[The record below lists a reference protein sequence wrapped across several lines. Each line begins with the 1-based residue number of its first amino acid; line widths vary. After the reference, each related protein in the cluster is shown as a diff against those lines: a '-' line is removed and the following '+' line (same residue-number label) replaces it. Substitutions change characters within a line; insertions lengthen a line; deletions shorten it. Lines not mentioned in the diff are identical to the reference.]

1 MQSTKSVEQSV
12 EEALGDY
19 MDKMALLELI
29 RKIGL
34 EDGDVDFL
42 REGLRVLAE
51 AVMDVEVSH
60 LVGAERF
67 ERNVERQNYRNGY
80 RPREWDTRV
89 GTVELNIPKLR
100 KGSYFPSLLEPRKRA
115 ERALLNVVQEAYVHG
130 VSTRKVDELVEALGV
145 DGISKSE
152 VSRICKELDD
162 VVQAFRNRPL
172 EGEFPY
178 VWLDATFP
186 KVREGGRVQSMAF
199 VIAIGVKATGEREV
213 LGFDIGTSED
223 GPFWQGFLRSL
234 VARGLKGV
242 KLAISDAHEGL
253 RSAIE
258 TTLVG
263 ATWQRCRVHVMRNV
277 LSQVPK
283 SSQAMVSSIVRT
295 IFAQPTQEAAKEQLG
310 LVVKQLKSRFPK
322 AMAVLEGAAED
333 VLAYMAFPREH
344 WRQICSTNPL
354 ERLNRELRRRFD
366 VVGIFPNRDSV
377 VRLGGSILQEQHD
390 EWSIARR
397 YFSLESMG
405 KLTGEQT
412 LLAPTSVLHK

>member
-1 MQSTKSVEQSV
+1 MAS
-12 EEALGDY
+12 
-19 MDKMALLELI
+19 MDKIALLELI

-42 REGLRVLAE
+42 REGLKVLAE
-51 AVMDVEVSH
+51 AVMDAEVSQII
-60 LVGAERF
+60 GAERF
-67 ERNVERQNYRNGY
+67 ERSSERKNYRNGY
-80 RPREWDTRV
+80 RSRDWDARV
-89 GTVELNIPKLR
+89 GTIELQIPKLR
-100 KGSYFPSLLEPRKRA
+100 KGSYFPSLLEPRRRA
-115 ERALLNVVQEAYVHG
+115 EKALLNVVQEAYVHG
-130 VSTRKVDELVEALGV
+130 VSTRKVDELVESLGIG
-145 DGISKSE
+145 GISKSE
-152 VSRICKELDD
+152 VSRICKELDE
-162 VVQAFRNRPL
+162 VVQAFKNRPL

-213 LGFDIGTSED
+213 LGFDLGTSED
-223 GPFWQGFLRSL
+223 GSFWLAFLRSL
-234 VARGLKGV
+234 VARGLRGV

-253 RSAIE
+253 RAAIE

-295 IFAQPTQEAAKEQLG
+295 IFAQPTQKAAKEQLA
-310 LVVKQLKSRFPK
+310 LVVEQLKGRFPK
-322 AMAVLEGAAED
+322 AMNVLKQAEED

-354 ERLNRELRRRFD
+354 ERLNREIRRRMD

-377 VRLGGSILQEQHD
+377 IRLVGTILQEQHD
-390 EWSIARR
+390 EWSIGRR
-397 YFSLESMG
+397 YFSLESMA
-405 KLTGEQT
+405 KLTGNKE